1 MIKFFKIE
9 TKLFLKEIVIDTETI
24 KDTIIDKN
32 KDTKINI
39 QMPFRPSG
47 AFYLPNLLLTSRWI
61 RRVPSFEPV
70 PSAVLNA
77 P

>member
-32 KDTKINI
+32 KDTIINI

-47 AFYLPNLLLTSRWI
+47 AFYFVSSTAAL
-61 RRVPSFEPV
+61 
-70 PSAVLNA
+70 
-77 P
+77 